1 MNHSFRGIELLLI
14 LLFSYFLV
22 FCFWFLVGGFIPRS
36 MCKPSFI
43 SEKMKRKIFTKCK
56 NKFEKKSLQTRT
68 TNARAVPIG
77 FTA

>member
-1 MNHSFRGIELLLI
+1 
-14 LLFSYFLV
+14 
-22 FCFWFLVGGFIPRS
+22 

-43 SEKMKRKIFTKCK
+43 SEKMKRKIFKKCE

>member
-1 MNHSFRGIELLLI
+1 
-14 LLFSYFLV
+14 
-22 FCFWFLVGGFIPRS
+22 

-43 SEKMKRKIFTKCK
+43 SKKMKRKIFTKCE